1 MVFNDLEAFDRQY
14 HEVECQSYIL
24 KTVFCNQKSELQ
36 AFRGLVWQFL
46 TTIAKWLKETG
57 GTTTVFVDRSLKVYV
72 TTFMKFHR
80 IFIYMALSAAAASPI
95 LSHAQV
101 TLPEWLQPT
110 WIKAKFTDSPAK
122 TPDRY
127 EVTQAN
133 VVTNN
138 GTTNLQTNQQLN
150 QQILQPPYKQ
160 SVILAPVETAVPK
173 MNEKYLTAEELK
185 ELRKQLRQQ
194 R

>member
-1 MVFNDLEAFDRQY
+1 M
-14 HEVECQSYIL
+14 
-24 KTVFCNQKSELQ
+24 
-36 AFRGLVWQFL
+36 G
-46 TTIAKWLKETG
+46 
-57 GTTTVFVDRSLKVYV
+57 
-72 TTFMKFHR
+72 
-80 IFIYMALSAAAASPI
+80 LSAAATSPM
-95 LSHAQV
+95 LSHSQV

-110 WIKAKFTDSPAK
+110 WIKAKFTDSPTK

-138 GTTNLQTNQQLN
+138 GTTNPQSNQQLNQQLN